1 MLGWSSNIWIATVAR
16 TNDSQTHPTNKTV
29 LMAVGLLHGE
39 LGMSG
44 ATPGCRIRLCA
55 LLDVN
60 EWDSNTQAR

>member
-1 MLGWSSNIWIATVAR
+1 
-16 TNDSQTHPTNKTV
+16 
-29 LMAVGLLHGE
+29 MAVGLLHGE